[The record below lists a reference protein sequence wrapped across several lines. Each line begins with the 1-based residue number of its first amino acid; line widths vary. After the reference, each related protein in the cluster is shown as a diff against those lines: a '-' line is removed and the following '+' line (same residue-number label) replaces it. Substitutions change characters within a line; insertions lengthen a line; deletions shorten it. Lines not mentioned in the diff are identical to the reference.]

1 MIDQKELLNLLVTAI
16 NASVRAGKLILDV
29 YNSNDFHVNLKS
41 DKTPLTLADREAHT
55 EILNS
60 LTKTRIPTLSE
71 EGRDILYEERK
82 AWEYFWLV
90 DPLDGTKEFIKRNG
104 EFTVNIALIV
114 NGYPIMGVVYVPVLK
129 DLYFALKGE
138 GAFKVSNV
146 EPAITADHKY
156 NDLIKSASMLPTES
170 KHEKIVV
177 ASSRSHMNQETEE
190 FIADLKLKYGS
201 IVHVNQGSSLK
212 LCMVAEGTVDI
223 YPRFS
228 PTWEWDTAAGQA
240 IVEEAGCQIIAA
252 DTKQRIVYN
261 KEDLHNPWFIVKSKH
276 NID

>member
-1 MIDQKELLNLLVTAI
+1 MIDQTELLNLLITAI
-16 NASVRAGKLILDV
+16 NASVRAGRLILDV
-29 YNSNDFHVNLKS
+29 YDSNDFHVNLKS
-41 DKTPLTLADREAHT
+41 DKTPLTLADRQAHT
-55 EILNS
+55 EILNALS
-60 LTKTRIPTLSE
+60 KTRIPTLSE
-71 EGRDILYEERK
+71 EGRDIIYEERK

-138 GAFKVSNV
+138 GSFKVSSI
-146 EPAITADHKY
+146 EPSLTSSYQYDE
-156 NDLIKSASMLPTES
+156 LIKLANKLPVAS
-170 KHEKIVV
+170 KHEKLIV
-177 ASSRSHMNQETEE
+177 ASSRSHMNHETEE
-190 FIADLKLKYGS
+190 FIANLSRKYGE

-212 LCMVAEGTVDI
+212 LCLIAEGKVDI

-240 IVEEAGCQIIAA
+240 IVEQAGCFIISA
-252 DTKQRIVYN
+252 DTKQRIAYN
-261 KEDLHNPWFIVKSKH
+261 KEDLHNPWFIVTSDQS
-276 NID
+276 IG